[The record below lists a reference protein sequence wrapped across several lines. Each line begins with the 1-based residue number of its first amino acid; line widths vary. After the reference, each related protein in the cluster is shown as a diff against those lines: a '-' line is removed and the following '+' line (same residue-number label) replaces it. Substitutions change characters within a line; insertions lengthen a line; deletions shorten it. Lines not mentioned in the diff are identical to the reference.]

1 MPDSRMPYSCDAL
14 LHHVRA
20 ASYEKL
26 PQETVVRT
34 KMTLADILG
43 CIIGGWKDWGANAI
57 AEYMTDLG
65 GAPQAT
71 LWGREVRLPA
81 PQAAFACASS
91 ARAFD
96 YGAVES
102 NAPDTFD
109 KPLHG
114 AETTVPAALAAA
126 ESRQRSGKE
135 LLAALA
141 LGEDMAGRL
150 TAALSFAVPLDCR
163 GNVNTLAA
171 TVAAANLLHL
181 NEEQCAAALGLA
193 VHQLNGVK
201 QGIHF
206 SIGQGFSARQGIL
219 SAELAARGLAGVEDL
234 PAELKKICDAL
245 RGTFDPE
252 PLFHELGTRFYSTA
266 TFKPYPSCRA
276 THGAIE
282 CGLQVLEQGLSVDDI
297 RNIRLHVS
305 PWTKKHLVSRPFRIR
320 RYPHSDAVYSIEYAL
335 ASVLL
340 RRRCTVDCYTDEAV
354 RDPRI
359 AEIINTME
367 LTSENWPLKEDD
379 IFLSTFLEVF
389 TGDGRCLK
397 AHVRLPLGHE
407 DMGTPVTVEGKQRKF
422 IDNCMAG
429 AGIDAESAMHAW
441 RMVMD
446 MEHLPSLAPLAAA
459 LRRKR

>member
-1 MPDSRMPYSCDAL
+1 MSDSQIQLRCDAMI
-14 LHHVRA
+14 HHICAV
-20 ASYEKL
+20 SYDHL
-26 PQETVVRT
+26 PQETVIRT

-43 CIIGGWKDWGANAI
+43 CIIGGWKDRGATLI

-65 GAPQAT
+65 GKAQAT
-71 LWGREVRLPA
+71 LWGRGVRIPA

-91 ARAFD
+91 ARSFD

-102 NAPDTFD
+102 NAPGTFD

-126 ESRQRSGKE
+126 ESRQASGKE

-141 LGEDMAGRL
+141 LGEDLAGRL
-150 TAALSFAVPLDCR
+150 TAALSFSVPLDCR
-163 GNVNTLAA
+163 GSVNTLAA
-171 TVAAANLLHL
+171 TAVAANLLHL
-181 NEEQCAAALGLA
+181 NEDQCAAAFGLA
-193 VHQLNGVK
+193 MHQLNGVK

-219 SAELAARGLAGVEDL
+219 SAELAERGLAGVEDL

-245 RGTFDPE
+245 RAAFDPE
-252 PLFHELGTRFYSTA
+252 PLFHDLGTRFYSTA

-282 CGLQVLEQGLSVDDI
+282 CGLQVLEQGLAVNDI
-297 RNIRLHVS
+297 RTIRLHVS
-305 PWTKKHLVSRPFRIR
+305 PWTKKHLVSRPFQIR
-320 RYPHSDAVYSIEYAL
+320 HYPHSDAVYSIEYAL

-340 RRRCTVDCYTDEAV
+340 RGRCAVDCYTDDAI

-359 AEIINTME
+359 PDIISTME
-367 LTSENWPLKEDD
+367 LTCDDWPLEEND

-389 TGDGRCLK
+389 TKDNRCLK
-397 AHVRLPLGHE
+397 AHVRLPRGHE
-407 DMGTPVTVEGKQRKF
+407 DMGTPVPSEEKQRKF
-422 IDNCMAG
+422 VENCMAG
-429 AGIDAESAMHAW
+429 AGIDAERAAQAW
-441 RMVMD
+441 RMIMD
-446 MEHLPSLAPLAAA
+446 AEHLPGLAPLAA
-459 LRRKR
+459 LLHPEG